1 MTKADIL
8 NQESKLYGAIKESD
22 IKVLEELLH
31 DDLLFVIPNG
41 DVITKEMDLQ
51 SYRDGNLKI
60 RELNPQ
66 VEHLNIIDDTAVITL
81 TLELKGN
88 YVGDDFESKFRYIR
102 VWKAFA
108 SGIKVIG
115 GSGMILNV

>member
-1 MTKADIL
+1 MTETDIL
-8 NQESKLYGAIKESD
+8 DQENRLYEAIKESN
-22 IKVLEELLH
+22 INVLEELLH
-31 DDLLFVIPNG
+31 DDLLFVIPSG

-60 RELNPQ
+60 SELIPH

-88 YVGDDFESKFRYIR
+88 YSGQDFESKFHYIR
-102 VWKAFA
+102 FWKTFP
-108 SGIKVIG
+108 SGIKVVG
-115 GSGMILNV
+115 GSGRIIHV

>member
-8 NQESKLYGAIKESD
+8 NQENKLYGAIKESN

-51 SYRDGNLKI
+51 SYRDGHLKLRSSI
-60 RELNPQ
+60 
-66 VEHLNIIDDTAVITL
+66 HMWNI
-81 TLELKGN
+81 
-88 YVGDDFESKFRYIR
+88 
-102 VWKAFA
+102 
-108 SGIKVIG
+108 
-115 GSGMILNV
+115 

>member
-1 MTKADIL
+1 MTETDIL
-8 NQESKLYGAIKESD
+8 DHENRLYEAIKESN
-22 IKVLEELLH
+22 INVLEELLH
-31 DDLLFVIPNG
+31 DELLFVLPSG

-60 RELNPQ
+60 RELIPH

-88 YVGDDFESKFRYIR
+88 YSGQDFESKFHYIR
-102 VWKAFA
+102 FWKTFPI
-108 SGIKVIG
+108 GIQVVG
-115 GSGMILNV
+115 GSGRIVHV

>member
-1 MTKADIL
+1 MTETDIL
-8 NQESKLYGAIKESD
+8 DQENRLYEAIKESN
-22 IKVLEELLH
+22 INVLEELLH
-31 DDLLFVIPNG
+31 DELLFVLPSG

-60 RELNPQ
+60 RELIPH

-88 YVGDDFESKFRYIR
+88 YSGQDFESKFHYIR
-102 VWKAFA
+102 FWKTFP
-108 SGIKVIG
+108 SGIQVVG
-115 GSGMILNV
+115 GSGRIVHV

>member
-1 MTKADIL
+1 M
-8 NQESKLYGAIKESD
+8 
-22 IKVLEELLH
+22 LEELLH
-31 DDLLFVIPNG
+31 VDLLFVIPNG

-88 YVGDDFESKFRYIR
+88 YGGDDFENKFRYIR

-115 GSGMILNV
+115 GSGMIVNR

>member
-8 NQESKLYGAIKESD
+8 NQENKLYDAIKESD

-31 DDLLFVIPNG
+31 DDLLFLIPSG
-41 DVITKEMDLQ
+41 DVITKEIDLQ

-60 RELNPQ
+60 RELNPH
-66 VEHLNIIDDTAVITL
+66 VEHLNIIDDVAVITL
-81 TLELKGN
+81 ILELKGN
-88 YVGDDFESKFRYIR
+88 YGGDDFESMFRYIR
-102 VWKAFA
+102 VWKTFP

-115 GSGMILNV
+115 GSGMIVNC